1 MKAAPRVRERL
12 AQEQKDLLDSQLL
25 RPRAHFVWPK
35 RYASSD
41 LMNYEIPFFID
52 FNQNASTPQM
62 TAVFGFLNRIQ
73 AVLPFRRKLL
83 HALERADHTHHRG
96 TFLGSVPACVKT
108 LSIKTDVRGFSD
120 CKGKG

>member
-52 FNQNASTPQM
+52 
-62 TAVFGFLNRIQ
+62 RIQ